1 MKKGS
6 QAKGLSNVFNELEKT
21 DSTGEELDRLLIE
34 SGFSPVALEA
44 KVKERLAKIKAG
56 ETFESLS
63 NQDIKFDP
71 LLLAA
76 SKGTKKGQ
84 SLAKKIRKKN

>member
-6 QAKGLSNVFNELEKT
+6 HAKGLSNVFSELEKT
-21 DSTGEELDRLLIE
+21 DPTGNELDRLLIE
-34 SGFSPVALEA
+34 SGFNPVDLEA

-56 ETFESLS
+56 EPFKSLS
-63 NQDIKFDP
+63 NQVDKFDP

-76 SKGTKKGQ
+76 SKGSKRGQ
-84 SLAKKIRKKN
+84 GLAKKIRKKI